1 MAGQLDMG
9 AILGEQLLNAAK
21 IMEEQV
27 EQEIKDLENLDED
40 DLEAIRRRKLGNLT
54 FLFDFRSIHLVIF
67 ADMMKKMQ
75 EKKVEWKS
83 AGHGEYSEIPEEKEF
98 FTVTK
103 GSDNCVIHFYRDET
117 FRCKIFDKHFSLLAK
132 KHLET
137 RFCKINA
144 EKCPFLCDRLK
155 IKFIPTVLCIKN
167 QQTTGQIVGFGDL
180 GNTDE
185 FSTEMLEW
193 RLAHVSSVVDC
204 EDNSESLQ
212 SPRLDRTNIL
222 CDIHVA
228 IFFRRRLSITA
239 VIYKL
244 LRTRQKE
251 RRKQTLLERK

>member
-27 EQEIKDLENLDED
+27 DQEIKDLEKLDED
-40 DLEAIRRRKLGNLT
+40 DLEAIRRRKL
-54 FLFDFRSIHLVIF
+54 
-67 ADMMKKMQ
+67 DMMKKMQ
-75 EKKVEWKS
+75 EKKVEWKQ

-117 FRCKIFDKHFSLLAK
+117 FRCKIFDKHFSALAK

-155 IKFIPTVLCIKN
+155 IKVIPTVLCIKN
-167 QQTTGQIVGFGDL
+167 QQTTANIVGFGDL

-193 RLAHVSSVVDC
+193 RLAHG
-204 EDNSESLQ
+204 E
-212 SPRLDRTNIL
+212 
-222 CDIHVA
+222 
-228 IFFRRRLSITA
+228 
-239 VIYKL
+239 VINYSGDL
-244 LRTRQKE
+244 NTPPDQA
-251 RRKQTLLERK
+251 ERKKKTNFIGKKVTGKGRRGNDDDSSDENDW

>member
-1 MAGQLDMG
+1 LSGSQLD
-9 AILGEQLLNAAK
+9 
-21 IMEEQV
+21 
-27 EQEIKDLENLDED
+27 QEIKDLEKLDED
-40 DLEAIRRRKLGNLT
+40 DLEAIRRRKL
-54 FLFDFRSIHLVIF
+54 
-67 ADMMKKMQ
+67 DMMNLMQ

-117 FRCKIFDKHFSLLAK
+117 FRCKIFDKHFSMLAK

-155 IKFIPTVLCIKN
+155 IKVIPTVLCIKN
-167 QQTTGQIVGFGDL
+167 QQTTANIVGFGDL

-193 RLAHVSSVVDC
+193 RLAHA
-204 EDNSESLQ
+204 E
-212 SPRLDRTNIL
+212 
-222 CDIHVA
+222 
-228 IFFRRRLSITA
+228 
-239 VIYKL
+239 VINYSGDL
-244 LRTRQKE
+244 NTPPDQA
-251 RRKQTLLERK
+251 ERKKTTNFIGKKVKGKGRRNDDDSSDENDW

>member
-1 MAGQLDMG
+1 MGSIIIMAGQMDVG

-27 EQEIKDLENLDED
+27 DQEIANLEKLDED
-40 DLEAIRRRKLGNLT
+40 DLEVLRRR
-54 FLFDFRSIHLVIF
+54 RM
-67 ADMMKKMQ
+67 DMMKKQQ
-75 EKKVEWKS
+75 EKKAEWKA

-132 KHLET
+132 KHVET

-155 IKFIPTVLCIKN
+155 IKVIPTVLCIKN
-167 QQTTGQIVGFGDL
+167 QQTSGQIVGFADL

-185 FSTEMLEW
+185 SPPRCWSGGW
-193 RLAHVSSVVDC
+193 RT
-204 EDNSESLQ
+204 
-212 SPRLDRTNIL
+212 P
-222 CDIHVA
+222 
-228 IFFRRRLSITA
+228 
-239 VIYKL
+239 
-244 LRTRQKE
+244 
-251 RRKQTLLERK
+251 